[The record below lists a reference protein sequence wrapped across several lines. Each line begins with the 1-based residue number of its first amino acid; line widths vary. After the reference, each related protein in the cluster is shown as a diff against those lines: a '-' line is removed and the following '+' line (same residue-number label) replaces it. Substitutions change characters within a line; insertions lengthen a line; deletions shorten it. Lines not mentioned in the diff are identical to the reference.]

1 MKINGVGAE
10 NVINFYTKKNVN
22 ESTKKTVPTKDSIEI
37 SSAAKSLSSLKIDL
51 PINQDDRK
59 LQYIRNQVTNGTY
72 TRDSKLVAQKIVDYI
87 KGREV

>member
-10 NVINFYTKKNVN
+10 NVINFYTRKNVN
-22 ESTKKTVPTKDSIEI
+22 ESTKKAVPTKDSIEI
-37 SSAAKSLSSLKIDL
+37 SSAAKNLSSLKIDL

>member
-10 NVINFYTKKNVN
+10 NVINFYTRKNVN
-22 ESTKKTVPTKDSIEI
+22 ESAKKPVPTKDSIEI

-51 PINQDDRK
+51 PINKDDRK

>member
-10 NVINFYTKKNVN
+10 NVINFYTRKNVN